1 MAEQVNAALT
11 EIAAKHPELTI
22 ELISSTVTYTESS
35 YQLTIKTLLEGAF
48 LTIVIVF
55 FFLKSWRATT
65 VAAVALPLSILPAF
79 FVLALFDYSLN
90 SITLLALTLV
100 IGIWLMTRL
109 WKSRISRN
117 TLSAVSARILLH
129 SKPLMLLVLRLLRSH

>member
-1 MAEQVNAALT
+1 MAGFAVFRAKGASDTAVAEQVNAALT

-55 FFLKSWRATT
+55 FFLKAGGQPWLRQWRCRYPYYRHFCAGT
-65 VAAVALPLSILPAF
+65 V
-79 FVLALFDYSLN
+79 
-90 SITLLALTLV
+90 
-100 IGIWLMTRL
+100 
-109 WKSRISRN
+109 
-117 TLSAVSARILLH
+117 
-129 SKPLMLLVLRLLRSH
+129 